1 LKILTEANQALE
13 KLMSGSEVESG
24 DTMQIPG
31 LKFTFDA
38 EKVAELAKSVKVH
51 YLPSTDNLIG
61 LKTYSELVEAS
72 TELVAEQYNQ
82 LTKENRKKQRE
93 TIKDPAHYIQMVNDY
108 LINSEGLIVQ
118 GQIAIA
124 EKLGVSGKKFEM
136 SEEVMMERGMT
147 NHLMS
152 LQSMARLKL
161 KESIK
166 ANKEVDLDEVKKII
180 NFQIK
185 CLKERGKEIKEFFV
199 GLPKNMETV
208 QLTPTI
214 LTLVLNDYVY
224 E

>member
-166 ANKEVDLDEVKKII
+166 ANK
-180 NFQIK
+180 
-185 CLKERGKEIKEFFV
+185 
-199 GLPKNMETV
+199 
-208 QLTPTI
+208 
-214 LTLVLNDYVY
+214 
-224 E
+224 

>member
-1 LKILTEANQALE
+1 
-13 KLMSGSEVESG
+13 
-24 DTMQIPG
+24 
-31 LKFTFDA
+31 
-38 EKVAELAKSVKVH
+38 
-51 YLPSTDNLIG
+51 
-61 LKTYSELVEAS
+61 VEAS

-93 TIKDPAHYIQMVNDY
+93 TIKDPAHYIQTVNDY

-124 EKLGVSGKKFEM
+124 EKLGISGKKFEM

-185 CLKERGKEIKEFFV
+185 CLKERSKEIKEFFV